1 MLSLLRLK
9 IEGGATRTDSL
20 SLIDSTARELRRI
33 SHHLLPEELLRGGL
47 CPALADFAIS
57 VPGAQF
63 HQIGEQRPLPRD
75 VELVLYRCAYELV
88 NNAIKHAHA
97 SHINIQLMQQ
107 DGRVTLTVNDD
118 GCGFDTQ
125 SSASHGMG
133 LQNIRDRI
141 AHYRGTMDI
150 DSDTTHGTEV
160 NVTLPI

>member
-1 MLSLLRLK
+1 MDVSVLL
-9 IEGGATRTDSL
+9 DSL
-20 SLIDSTARELRRI
+20 CDIDGYRVIVSRVNVAEPVQLTDVVYIA
-33 SHHLLPEELLRGGL
+33 
-47 CPALADFAIS
+47 AL
-57 VPGAQF
+57 
-63 HQIGEQRPLPRD
+63 
-75 VELVLYRCAYELV
+75 
-88 NNAIKHAHA
+88 
-97 SHINIQLMQQ
+97 
-107 DGRVTLTVNDD
+107 TLTVNDD